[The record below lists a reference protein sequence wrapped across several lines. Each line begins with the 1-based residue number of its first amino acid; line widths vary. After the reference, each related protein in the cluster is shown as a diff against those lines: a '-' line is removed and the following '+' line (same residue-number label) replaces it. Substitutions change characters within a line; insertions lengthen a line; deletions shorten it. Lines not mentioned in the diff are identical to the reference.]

1 MKREQVMTNPKDL
14 VRIELEKQGY
24 DIDNIKIPRRVYL
37 LADEIYD
44 TMLRGGYGEYS
55 HME

>member
-24 DIDNIKIPRRVYL
+24 DIENIKIPRRVYL

-44 TMLRGGYGEYS
+44 AMLIGEYG
-55 HME
+55 